1 MAMPNNRLSF
11 EHFLLIAEAVLH
23 VPYDAL
29 ERSVCPFRAQSA
41 LAAPFVRVC
50 GAFLFPD
57 PVDQAA
63 ICGYRLILTQPLRWG
78 NWEVGY
84 EAMREMLVLGER
96 HWFNQGE
103 DPEEVEEFLKRVEA
117 GEVGLGEFLRWVRER
132 VRA

>member
-1 MAMPNNRLSF
+1 MPNNRLTF
-11 EHFLLIAEAVLH
+11 KELLLIAEAVLGIS
-23 VPYDAL
+23 YDEL
-29 ERSVCPFRAQSA
+29 ERAVCIYRAQSA
-41 LAAPFVRVC
+41 LAAPFARVY

-63 ICGYRLILTQPLRWG
+63 ICGYRLIRTQPFPWG
-78 NWEVGY
+78 NWAVGY

-96 HWFNQGE
+96 FWTPRDE
-103 DPEEVEEFLKRVEA
+103 DPEDVKEFLKRVEA